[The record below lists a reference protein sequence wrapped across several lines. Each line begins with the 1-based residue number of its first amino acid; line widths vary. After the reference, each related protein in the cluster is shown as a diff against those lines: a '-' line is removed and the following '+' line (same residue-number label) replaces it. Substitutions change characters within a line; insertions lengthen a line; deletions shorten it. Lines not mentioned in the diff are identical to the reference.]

1 MHVFLPYYIKA
12 TFISPNHNSSV
23 EQEKNTQQETNH
35 SNQHS
40 FFRQI
45 VKKNL
50 L

>member
-1 MHVFLPYYIKA
+1 MHVFVPYYIKA

-23 EQEKNTQQETNH
+23 EQKNTQQETNH